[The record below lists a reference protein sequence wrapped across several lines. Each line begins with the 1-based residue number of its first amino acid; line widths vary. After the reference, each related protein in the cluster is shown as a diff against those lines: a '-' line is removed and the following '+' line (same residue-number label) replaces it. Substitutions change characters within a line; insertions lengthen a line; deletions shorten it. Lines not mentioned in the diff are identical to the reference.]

1 MSKHETTEWELAMNG
16 RLGRTWSVYILGHG
30 PKIAP
35 GKPLGWLTLTKSL
48 FISYVVATYCAPFW
62 TKHYGTMFR

>member
-48 FISYVVATYCAPFW
+48 LFLT
-62 TKHYGTMFR
+62 